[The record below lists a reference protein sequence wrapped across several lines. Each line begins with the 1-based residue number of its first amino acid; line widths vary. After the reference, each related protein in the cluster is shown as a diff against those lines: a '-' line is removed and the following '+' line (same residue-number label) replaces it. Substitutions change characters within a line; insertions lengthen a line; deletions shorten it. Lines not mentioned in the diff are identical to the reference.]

1 MIEPAILRVFDRSQ
15 DAPLAPRVQTLRSIV
30 AKFGPVA
37 PAPPPPARPSTPE
50 ERDPEPR
57 APVAVTARQ
66 VIRPQR
72 AIKSF
77 CQCHDRY
84 NQGYDSYK
92 QRHATDYDP
101 SSCQA
106 RLAPVLIFK
115 PFIYFTEAGFPI
127 VELN

>member
-1 MIEPAILRVFDRSQ
+1 MA
-15 DAPLAPRVQTLRSIV
+15 
-30 AKFGPVA
+30 AKPSDGA
-37 PAPPPPARPSTPE
+37 HASHARPD
-50 ERDPEPR
+50 RRRLRKKPEPS
-57 APVAVTARQ
+57 AEIAVTEGQ

-77 CQCHDRY
+77 FQCHDRY